1 MQQDCIDV
9 HTGVRRVHNPLD
21 VEAMYGHSSQ
31 YLNRKESQWLLQ
43 EIRKGKVKG
52 NKEKNIGGA
61 GRFAACYELYL
72 NGHCQETLGK
82 LDLGLLRELRER
94 LWTLREKEHLVSSE
108 TSLS

>member
-1 MQQDCIDV
+1 MAIGAA
-9 HTGVRRVHNPLD
+9 GVYPK
-21 VEAMYGHSSQ
+21 SSEC
-31 YLNRKESQWLLQ
+31 LNREENQWLLQ
-43 EIRKGKVKG
+43 EIRKGKVRG
-52 NKEKNIGGA
+52 NKEENIGGA
-61 GRFAACYELYL
+61 GHFTACYELYL